1 MNTNFRYLALGAD
14 GKQARGVLAGADEH
28 EVYRRL
34 AAGGL
39 KPIRITEKA
48 QYFSFGTRSK
58 RISRSVIS
66 AMTREL
72 SVLVEARIPLSQGLE
87 SMAQSEHNPSLAS
100 LIRDIASRIEAGE
113 TVSDAIA
120 HHRQVLGDVY
130 VATMRAAEASG
141 KLAEVTTHLA
151 DMLESET
158 AMRQQLRRAATYPVI
173 VLSVV
178 GVALGVILGFVVPR
192 FAKTYV
198 AAGID
203 LPLATR
209 IVQAL
214 GASMQSWWWLYLGGT
229 TAIVVIVVQIW
240 GTPQGRLKIERLFAH
255 VPYLSNLLSA
265 VSTARFC
272 QVLAISSD
280 AGIGL
285 TEAIDVSAAASGSAR
300 VREEAEQFTSR
311 LRSGSSLA
319 EVMDDSK
326 TIPPFARRLLAASKD
341 NDEVARSS
349 SIVARHFDR
358 EAKHLSASLSSV
370 IEPVMTVMLAV
381 IVLVVALSVF
391 LPMWKLIGVNH

>member
-1 MNTNFRYLALGAD
+1 MKASFQYSAIGAD
-14 GKQARGVLAGADEH
+14 GTKTRGVLSGVDEH

-34 AAGGL
+34 VSGGL
-39 KPIRITEKA
+39 KPIKIKERVPM
-48 QYFSFGTRSK
+48 FSVGTRSK
-58 RISRSVIS
+58 RISRSVIA

-87 SMAQSEHNPSLAS
+87 AMAANERNPALANM
-100 LIRDIASRIEAGE
+100 IRDIANRIEAGE

-130 VATMRAAEASG
+130 IATMRAAEASG

-178 GVALGVILGFVVPR
+178 GVALSVILGFVVPR
-192 FAKTYV
+192 FAKTYS

-209 IVQAL
+209 IVQAV
-214 GASMQSWWWLYLGGT
+214 GASMQSWWWLYLGLT
-229 TAIVVIVVQIW
+229 IAFIVVTLQVW
-240 GTPQGRLKIERLFAH
+240 GTPKGRFKIESLLTR
-255 VPYLSNLLSA
+255 VPYLSNLLNA
-265 VSTARFC
+265 VSTTRFC

-285 TEAIDVSAAASGSAR
+285 TEAIDVSASASGSAL
-300 VREEAEQFTSR
+300 VKEESERFSSK

-319 EVMDDSK
+319 EVMDESK

-341 NDEVARSS
+341 NSEVARSA

-370 IEPVMTVMLAV
+370 IEPVMTIVLAV
-381 IVLVVALSVF
+381 VVLVVALSVF
-391 LPMWKLIGVNH
+391 LPMWKLIGVN